1 MAKIYLLASN
11 YCENISD
18 EEKFAFKGFE
28 ISDLRDLSNRIK
40 FDNNLE
46 NILIDIKSKFIE
58 IDFFEV
64 IYKVFDDVNSYY
76 RLQDKLRRSGYII
89 YYYKKN

>member
-40 FDNNLE
+40 FDNNS
-46 NILIDIKSKFIE
+46 IL
-58 IDFFEV
+58 
-64 IYKVFDDVNSYY
+64 
-76 RLQDKLRRSGYII
+76 
-89 YYYKKN
+89 